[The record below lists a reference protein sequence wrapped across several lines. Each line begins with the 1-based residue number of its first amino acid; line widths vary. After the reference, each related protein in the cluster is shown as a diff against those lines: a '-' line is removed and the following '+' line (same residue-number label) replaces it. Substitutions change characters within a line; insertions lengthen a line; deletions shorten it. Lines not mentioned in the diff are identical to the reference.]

1 MSRPIWKG
9 DEIYRND
16 SACVL
21 IYRGILQGPNTP
33 VAIKE
38 QTFPSIDQAN
48 KGLQEA
54 HRAMSLSH
62 PNIMRIIDCSIEGTA
77 EGTFRTVLVS
87 ELMTEDLFKALTR
100 KQKERTYWTEQE
112 LMGMLVQVVAALSF
126 AERNGVCHRDIKP
139 QNLFANEDQSVVKVG
154 DFGTAAT
161 VNMFGERKSTLV
173 GSPFFLS
180 PELKRSF
187 SAHSTSNSG
196 AKPSYDPHKSDVY
209 SLGVT
214 FLYLGTLQPPL
225 GLMDMNNLPAKT
237 EEALGNLAAYGT
249 LQWYLKWML
258 AAEEQNRAYFRELE
272 ASLQQYGYVPG
283 TIPQYQSSEGQV
295 WQPEVPVEPLQ
306 QLQSAA
312 IPSPCANCG
321 QFYHEPN
328 SFYCQQCNLAAQ
340 SYAVEPLQQLQ
351 PAAIPSQCTNCGQF
365 PPEPNSFYCQQCN
378 LAAQS
383 YAYNTQCEQGK
394 VPVGD
399 SSCLGCPAA
408 MKKATTGR
416 VSLPCGHKFH
426 DADCFYKYLVHI
438 NEEFKGQVVNISCP
452 RCPDLRID
460 DKKGL
465 LASAFGSFEAFRKKR
480 EAARKQYCTVCYSKA
495 SLQHRQDCGHKY
507 CPKHWPA
514 PKQCTYCLPAW
525 RDI

>member
-1 MSRPIWKG
+1 MQKKMSRLPIWRG

-21 IYRGILQGPNTP
+21 IYKGILQGPNTP

-62 PNIMRIIDCSIEGTA
+62 PNIMRIIDSSIEGTA
-77 EGTFRTVLVS
+77 EGMFRTVLVS
-87 ELMTEDLFKALTR
+87 ELMAEDLFKALTR
-100 KQKERTYWTEQE
+100 KQKERSYWTEQE

-139 QNLFANEDQSVVKVG
+139 QNLFTNEDQSVVKVG

-187 SAHSTSNSG
+187 SAQYTGNLG
-196 AKPSYDPHKSDVY
+196 AQSSYDPYKSDVY

-214 FLYLGTLQPPL
+214 FLYMGTLQAPI
-225 GLMDMNNLPAKT
+225 GLMDMDNLLVKT
-237 EEALGNLAAYGT
+237 DEALGNLAAYGT

-258 AAEEQNRAYFRELE
+258 ATEEQNRAYFHELE
-272 ASLQQYGYVPG
+272 ASLQQYGYIPG
-283 TIPQYQSSEGQV
+283 TIPQYQSSVGQV
-295 WQPEVPVEPLQ
+295 GQPEAPVEL
-306 QLQSAA
+306 L
-312 IPSPCANCG
+312 
-321 QFYHEPN
+321 E
-328 SFYCQQCNLAAQ
+328 
-340 SYAVEPLQQLQ
+340 QLQ
-351 PAAIPSQCTNCGQF
+351 PAAIPSLCANCGQLYQ
-365 PPEPNSFYCQQCN
+365 ELNSSYCQTCN
-378 LAAQS
+378 LAAASAQS
-383 YAYNTQCEQGK
+383 YAYYSQYEGGK
-394 VPVGD
+394 APIED
-399 SSCLGCPAA
+399 NSCLGCSASQKKPSAA
-408 MKKATTGR
+408 RIT
-416 VSLPCGHKFH
+416 LPCGHKFH
-426 DADCFYKYLVHI
+426 DVNCFYQYLERI
-438 NEEFKGQVVNISCP
+438 NEEFKGQIVNISCP
-452 RCPDLRID
+452 RCPDQPID
-460 DKKGL
+460 GKKVL
-465 LASAFGSFEAFRKKR
+465 LTNAFGSFEAFRKRR
-480 EAARKQYCTVCYSKA
+480 EATRKQYCTVCHSQAK
-495 SLQHRQDCGHKY
+495 LNHRQECGHKY

-514 PKQCTYCLPAW
+514 PKECTYCLPAW